1 LWYAPGGLVES
12 AFYLQLFNAVLPNV
26 IAYVD
31 VVGRLKRKYLA
42 KYARTQRAMDAAC
55 DPPQFILAA
64 KYAHI
69 MKTIA
74 MALIYGPI
82 LPVSYVLA
90 VFALCVTYVTD
101 KILALKRCQKPVRQQ
116 NQATERVVVFMN
128 VMTLVQVFFAQ
139 VRMGLSQIHT
149 LIYRIW

>member
-1 LWYAPGGLVES
+1 MES

-139 VRMGLSQIHT
+139 VRMGLSQIHI